1 MSGIKSRRNI
11 CRQNAAERQKHR
23 DEMHIYTKNVAL
35 HVIKCFQKGFICS
48 DFLHNT

>member
-23 DEMHIYTKNVAL
+23 DEMHIYTKNVML
-35 HVIKCFQKGFICS
+35 YV
-48 DFLHNT
+48 